1 MIAWPSAAEPE
12 SSVAL
17 FLIAGSVWWFGL
29 EADSR

>member
-12 SSVAL
+12 SWVAL